1 MEDAPPKIESPCDSP
16 CWWPGL
22 PGWPG
27 RTGLVWPAG
36 GLLSLSGLG
45 PCRRSSARL
54 SASLAALLL
63 LVVLLVALFTSSLS
77 SLKSVSVFAERPMLL
92 YCLFCLCTFLF
103 SLQVV
108 LLVGLAVH
116 PPARSGPGPPAL
128 GLQNVPNS
136 AHTHLCGVV
145 LVQIV
150 AHPSHRPSENRP
162 QNAPNSTQTPFFE
175 LFSLKSSLTW
185 VGTTQKTASASS
197 LVRFGVDS
205 RMVGEGGGRPFV
217 TSSHV
222 WFSCITPMV
231 TE

>member
-136 AHTHLCGVV
+136 AHTHLVG
-145 LVQIV
+145 L
-150 AHPSHRPSENRP
+150 SS
-162 QNAPNSTQTPFFE
+162 S
-175 LFSLKSSLTW
+175 KSSPTPLTDHPRIDP
-185 VGTTQKTASASS
+185 KTHQTRRRRRFLSCSHSS
-197 LVRFGVDS
+197 R
-205 RMVGEGGGRPFV
+205 R
-217 TSSHV
+217 
-222 WFSCITPMV
+222 
-231 TE
+231 